1 MNSVPANL
9 PYVLGDA
16 GRIIQVF
23 HNLIGN
29 ACKFTHSGQIWVEAG
44 LTADNMLQV
53 SVNDNGIGIPEDKF
67 DKVFLA
73 FEQVSLARS
82 SLCYICTI
90 AVYVV
95 LQCRRVLLSTYNLTI
110 SLQI

>member
-1 MNSVPANL
+1 MQTKRNVRLVNSIPANL

-44 LTADNMLQV
+44 LTGDNMLQV

-67 DKVFLA
+67 EQVFLA
-73 FEQVSLARS
+73 FEQVRLTCSF
-82 SLCYICTI
+82 LCSAC
-90 AVYVV
+90 A
-95 LQCRRVLLSTYNLTI
+95 LTA
-110 SLQI
+110 S